1 LTTCPDLPSD
11 GSSDCIA
18 RGATASAGPSSK
30 PDMDASL
37 IKARVVWYYYIGGL
51 TQQEIA
57 DRLGITRV
65 RANRII
71 GQARTDGSVRID
83 VRLPLAG
90 CVFFEQSLIERYGL
104 IEASVVPTVPSY
116 EDLQRVI
123 GEAAGVMLD
132 RLITDGQI
140 VGVGWGKT
148 LRAGIDRVASRPT
161 QSSVVA
167 LMGGLTRGSGTN
179 TFEVSTQL
187 ADALGAEC
195 YYLAAP
201 IYCPSEESRAAL
213 LTHPGISDVM
223 RRARE
228 VDVAIVSCGDFSD
241 KSLLATTATVREN
254 ADSLQRAGAVGD
266 ILGSFVDRAG
276 AVLDHRLNRR
286 VMALSPAELKNVPSS
301 ILASGGV
308 NKAAIVHAI
317 LAAGYVN
324 RIVTDEDCARAVLA
338 LPLGGIT

>member
-1 LTTCPDLPSD
+1 MTSPVIPQM
-11 GSSDCIA
+11 
-18 RGATASAGPSSK
+18 RASAGLSPE
-30 PDMDASL
+30 PDLEAGL

-57 DRLGITRV
+57 DRVGITRV

-71 GQARTDGSVRID
+71 GQARMDGSVRID
-83 VRLPLAG
+83 VRLPLAE
-90 CVFFEQSLIERYGL
+90 CVSLEQSLIERYGL
-104 IEASVVPTVPSY
+104 SEASVVPTVPNY
-116 EDLQRVI
+116 DALQRVI

-132 RLITDGQI
+132 RLISDGQT

-148 LRAGIDRVASRPT
+148 LRASIGHLASRHLRR
-161 QSSVVA
+161 SSVVA

-201 IYCPSEESRAAL
+201 IYCPSEESRATL

-223 RRARE
+223 RRARD
-228 VDVAIVSCGDFSD
+228 VDVALVSCGDFSNR
-241 KSLLATTATVREN
+241 SLLATTTAVSDN
-254 ADSLQRAGAVGD
+254 AEALQRAGAVGD
-266 ILGSFVDRAG
+266 ILGSFVDIRG
-276 AVLDHRLNRR
+276 AVLDHCLNQR
-286 VMALSPAELKNVPSS
+286 VMALSPAELKHIPVS

-308 NKAAIVHAI
+308 NKAAVVHAV
-317 LAAGYVN
+317 LTAGYVN
-324 RIVTDEDCARAVLA
+324 RTVTDEDCARAILA
-338 LPLGGIT
+338 LPHGGAT

>member
-1 LTTCPDLPSD
+1 LTIRPDLPSD
-11 GSSDCIA
+11 WSGSHGA
-18 RGATASAGPSSK
+18 RGATSAALP
-30 PDMDASL
+30 PDADMDANL
-37 IKARVVWYYYIGGL
+37 IKARVVWYYYVGGL

-71 GQARTDGSVRID
+71 GQARTDGSVQID

-90 CVFFEQSLIERYGL
+90 CVFLEQSLIERYGL
-104 IEASVVPTVPSY
+104 IEASVVPTVPNY

-123 GEAAGVMLD
+123 GEAAGLMLD
-132 RLITDGQI
+132 RLIADGQT

-148 LRAGIDRVASRPT
+148 LRASIGRVASRPA

-179 TFEVSTQL
+179 TFEVSTRL

-223 RRARE
+223 RRARD
-228 VDVAIVSCGDFSD
+228 VDIALVSCGDFTS
-241 KSLLATTATVREN
+241 KSLLATTTTVSEN
-254 ADSLQRAGAVGD
+254 AESLQRAGAVGD
-266 ILGSFVDRAG
+266 LLGSFVDGAG
-276 AVLDHRLNRR
+276 AVLDHHLNQR
-286 VMALSPAELKNVPSS
+286 VMALSPAELKQVPSS

-308 NKAAIVHAI
+308 NKAAVVHAI
-317 LAAGYVN
+317 LAAGYTN
-324 RIVTDEDCARAVLA
+324 RVVTDEDCARAILT
-338 LPLGGIT
+338 LPQGGAA